1 MWWWLGAGQPGFLVS
16 HGKST
21 GLKLHD
27 LNSGCNLISLAVT
40 LDEAL
45 IFSED

>member
-1 MWWWLGAGQPGFLVS
+1 MWWWLGAGQPGILVS

-21 GLKLHD
+21 GLKLRD
-27 LNSGCNLISLAVT
+27 LNSGYNLICLAVT